1 MLSNILARSSLNM
14 YKLKLNISLGIQ
26 IKEGDCL
33 EILKHK
39 PANLKKNN
47 NNNSEALQTLGIINA
62 VFADRSKP

>member
-26 IKEGDCL
+26 IKEGDRL